1 MNDLT
6 LQNTIDENLRPV
18 KSGDKVSALEIS
30 TEKVRVK
37 DLEVLGSTEGV
48 SATDGTKL
56 PLTGG
61 TMSGNVDFGDNDI
74 TNVDSLDADKLSI
87 AGGAEMTAI
96 NDEDDM
102 TSDSATALATQQ
114 SIKAYVVSQVGS
126 LASTVAGKLPKA
138 GGTMTGDISH
148 AGNFSIDVEG
158 DLTLDAN
165 GGNISLLDDGS
176 TYTPTAAS
184 DAVPLNH
191 MPFVLYS
198 QFQDDVGTSGHYLP
212 LRGYFEQSTV
222 GNEPSGMI
230 APFNMKLQKAIMR
243 CNTNISGATWT
254 LGMWAI
260 SSGSSESHHHT
271 SGKNFITATGGAIH
285 TNATFDFT
293 GTVGLASSSTGGSNA
308 VTAGQWVDFALQS
321 DTDVTSSS
329 SEFWI
334 TLFFIADLSNTI

>member
-48 SATDGTKL
+48 SATDSSKL
-56 PLTGG
+56 PL
-61 TMSGNVDFGDNDI
+61 S
-74 TNVDSLDADKLSI
+74 
-87 AGGAEMTAI
+87 GGAMTGAI
-96 NDEDDM
+96 TTNSTFDGVDIATRDAVL
-102 TSDSATALATQQ
+102 TSTTTTANA
-114 SIKAYVVSQVGS
+114 A
-126 LASTVAGKLPKA
+126 LPKA

-148 AGNFSIDVEG
+148 AGDFTIDVEG

-165 GGNISLLDDGS
+165 GGNISLLDNGS
-176 TYTPTAAS
+176 TYTPSAAS

-260 SSGSSESHHHT
+260 SSGSSEGHHHT
-271 SGKNFITATGGAIH
+271 SGKNFVTATGGAIH

-293 GTVGLASSSTGGSNA
+293 GTVGLALSSTGGSNA
-308 VTAGQWVDFALQS
+308 VTAGQWVDFALQA

-329 SEFWI
+329 AEFWI
-334 TLFFIADLSNTI
+334 TMFFIADLSNTI